1 MESYWQLNA
10 SEVFIIVLI
19 ILLIIVFAIV
29 AVFLWRAKKG
39 NALNSRTKGIVK
51 TKKFSPQPPDPYKAA
66 SIKFN
71 DDACDAVKSIGA
83 KRFLDAERVIPS
95 LPLSGCD
102 AQECSCRY
110 ERHKD
115 RRTFSEDR
123 RNPSPLHSDLRES
136 VGETNRRQKKRGR
149 RKDDWA

>member
-1 MESYWQLNA
+1 LNA
-10 SEVFIIVLI
+10 SEVLIIALI
-19 ILLIIVFAIV
+19 ILLIIVATIV
-29 AVFLWRAKKG
+29 AVLLWRAKKG

-51 TKKFSPQPPDPYKAA
+51 TKKRSPQPRNPYKAT
-66 SIKFN
+66 SIIFN

-83 KRFLDAERVIPS
+83 KRFLDAERVIPP
-95 LPLSGCD
+95 LPLPGCD

-149 RKDDWA
+149 REDDWA